1 MISANSFSYCSEKVC
16 QPGSSLHY
24 ALLFQ
29 NPEDR
34 AFWLGCF
41 TLAHEIRSTSMKQL
55 EAGLTQVKLG
65 WWRNALVD
73 AKTQASQHPIIQAI
87 GQHHINAVPEAA
99 WGDLIEQ
106 MVDSCEVKR
115 HNTLA
120 DWHATTLRELEP
132 WSHLIAVK
140 AGVSDTK
147 QLHELLNFWAW
158 SIELCQLLRL
168 AKYLDENFQ
177 PVPVDW
183 LQQHEVTAEQVRQ
196 RAHDE
201 KTTALFISMAKT
213 LQEEAE
219 LAWKRLPQTLRLFAR
234 PLRALFRMRVA
245 EFNLHKPSNY
255 LLLTEQK
262 MLTPWKKFSISW
274 TTQVLRW

>member
-1 MISANSFSYCSEKVC
+1 MISANSFEYCTEKVC

-29 NPEDR
+29 SPEDK

-73 AKTQASQHPIIQAI
+73 AQKQASQHPIIQAI
-87 GQHHINAVPEAA
+87 GQQHINSVPEQA

-106 MVDSCEVKR
+106 MVESCEVKR

-132 WSHLIAVK
+132 WAHLIAVK
-140 AGVSDTK
+140 AGLSDTK

-158 SIELCQLLRL
+158 SIELSQLLRL

-183 LQQHEVTAEQVRQ
+183 LQKHGVTAEQIRQ
-196 RAHDE
+196 RNHDE
-201 KTTALFISMAKT
+201 STTQLFVQIAQT
-213 LQEEAE
+213 LQHEANQTW
-219 LAWKRLPQTLRLFAR
+219 ARLSQPLRLFAR
-234 PLRALFRMRVA
+234 PLRALFRMRAA
-245 EFNLHKPSNY
+245 EFALHKPSDFQ
-255 LLLTEQK
+255 LLTEQK
-262 MLTPWKKFSISW
+262 TLTPWKKFSISW